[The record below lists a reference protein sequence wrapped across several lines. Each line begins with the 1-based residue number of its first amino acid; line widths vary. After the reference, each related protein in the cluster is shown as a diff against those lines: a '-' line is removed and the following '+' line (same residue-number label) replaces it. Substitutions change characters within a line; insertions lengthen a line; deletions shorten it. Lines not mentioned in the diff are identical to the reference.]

1 MITVGKTLQL
11 TLSNDLETVYRC
23 RVIDLRDETIIVDIP
38 INQETNRQSI
48 FDINSIV
55 DVSFSHQ
62 DAVYRFPSII
72 LKKNISDKVP
82 WMALSYF
89 PDRLQ
94 KIQRREY
101 IRVETILDVSVH
113 FPNGELADFVTVTH
127 DLSGGGSALLV
138 DKSMK
143 IPKKVEVDLL
153 FILPL
158 KGEIEYVPVY
168 GETVRIVERKEEKNI
183 LSIKFNNM
191 TQEDQ
196 QKIIQYCFQ
205 KQLADHKKGLV

>member
-1 MITVGKTLQL
+1 MITVGKTLHL
-11 TLSNDLETVYRC
+11 TLSNDIDTVYRC
-23 RVIDLRDETIIVDIP
+23 RVIDLRDETIVVDMP

-72 LKKNISDKVP
+72 LKKSVSDKIP

-113 FPNGELADFVTVTH
+113 FPKGEFTDFITVTH
-127 DLSGGGSALLV
+127 DLSGGGTAILV
-138 DKSMK
+138 DKNVK
-143 IPKKVEVDLL
+143 LAKRVELDL
-153 FILPL
+153 ILILNL
-158 KGEIEYVPVY
+158 KGDIEYIPIY
-168 GETVRIVERKEEKNI
+168 GETVRILERKEDKNI
-183 LSIKFNNM
+183 LSIKFNHM
-191 TQEDQ
+191 TREDQ